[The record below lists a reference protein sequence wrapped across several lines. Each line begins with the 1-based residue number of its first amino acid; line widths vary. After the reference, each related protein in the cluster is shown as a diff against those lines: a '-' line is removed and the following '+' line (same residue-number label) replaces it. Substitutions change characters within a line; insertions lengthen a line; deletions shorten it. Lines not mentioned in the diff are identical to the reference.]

1 MRRDTKKNIIAIA
14 VMAVVVILTGFV
26 FYKIGWS
33 NSTTHGQEAMENE
46 IRLVQ
51 EHTAEKVMSLF
62 LDIPEV
68 RDALEKTT
76 RVYFSC
82 RIHWWNFDRQLEIV
96 RFGKTYQVNWWELA
110 R

>member
-1 MRRDTKKNIIAIA
+1 MRKSTRNILIAIA
-14 VMAVVVILTGFV
+14 IGLVIVVVTGFV
-26 FYKIGWS
+26 SYKIGWS

-76 RVYFSC
+76 GEIYSC